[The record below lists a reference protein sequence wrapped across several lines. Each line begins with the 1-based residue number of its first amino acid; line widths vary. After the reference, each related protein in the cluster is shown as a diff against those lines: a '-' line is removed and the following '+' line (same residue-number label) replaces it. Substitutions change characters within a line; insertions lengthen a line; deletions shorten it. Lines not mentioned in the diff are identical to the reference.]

1 MKDFFHYL
9 RGQMLPKVAQS
20 PTNDD
25 FVQNPYPFYE
35 TCLAKGGKVFWEDYK
50 MVSLFKYDDVSNIL
64 KDRRFGRECPEEKK
78 QDHRKE
84 LAPFY
89 ELEDHSML
97 QLEPPKHTRLRGL
110 VLRAFT
116 SRKVNS
122 MAAEIETLCA
132 QLIQN
137 FSSSQVNIL
146 NEYANKI
153 PVIII
158 ARLLGVPEEMS
169 DQLLR
174 WSNDMVMMYQARR
187 TEEHEK
193 RAIKASKEFSA
204 FMRGYVDERRSKPK
218 DDLITHLIS
227 AEENGE
233 KLTTDELIT
242 TCILLLNAGHEA
254 TVHSLGNGIKV
265 LLENK
270 KITIDWQSEIKINQL
285 IEEILRFDP
294 PLHIFTRYA
303 YDQID
308 IGDYTLKK
316 GDEVALVL
324 GATGRDKTLWS
335 DPEYFDPNR
344 IIKKNTAFGG
354 GIHFCVGAALARL
367 EMQIALPMLFT
378 KYPKMELVE
387 KPRYADVYHF
397 HGLEKLL
404 VNLKG

>member
-1 MKDFFHYL
+1 
-9 RGQMLPKVAQS
+9 MLPKFAQS

-35 TCLAKGGKVFWEDYK
+35 NCLAEGGKIFWTEYN
-50 MVSLFKYDDVSNIL
+50 MVSFFKHDDVSSIL
-64 KDRRFGRECPEEKK
+64 KDRRFGRECPEDKK
-78 QDHRKE
+78 QGFRKE

-89 ELEDHSML
+89 KLEENSML

-116 SRKVNS
+116 SRKINS
-122 MAAEIETLCA
+122 MTEEIKFLCN
-132 QLIQN
+132 QLMQN
-137 FSSSQVNIL
+137 FSSNRVNIL

-169 DQLLR
+169 DKLLN

-187 TEEHEK
+187 TQEHEK
-193 RAIKASKEFSA
+193 RAVKASNEFSV
-204 FMRGYVDERRSKPK
+204 FMRNYVEDRRDKPE
-218 DDLITHLIS
+218 DDLITHLIL
-227 AEENGE
+227 AEEDGE

-254 TVHSLGNGIKV
+254 TVHSLGNGIKI

-270 KITIDWQSEIKINQL
+270 KFKIDWHTATKVNQL
-285 IEEILRFDP
+285 VEEILRFDP

-303 YDQID
+303 YEQID
-308 IGDYTLKK
+308 LKDYTVRK
-316 GDEVALVL
+316 GEEVALVL
-324 GATGRDKTLWS
+324 GATGRDKAVWS
-335 DPEYFDPNR
+335 DPEYFDPYR

-378 KYPKMELVE
+378 RYPKMQLAE

-397 HGLEKLL
+397 HGLEKLYVKL
-404 VNLKG
+404 EG

>member
-1 MKDFFHYL
+1 
-9 RGQMLPKVAQS
+9 MLPKFAQS
-20 PTNDD
+20 PTKDD

-35 TCLAKGGKVFWEDYK
+35 NCLAEGGKIFWDDYN
-50 MVSLFKYDDVSNIL
+50 MVSFFKHDDVSSIL
-64 KDRRFGRECPEEKK
+64 KDRRFGRECPEDKK
-78 QDHRKE
+78 QDFRKE

-89 ELEDHSML
+89 KLEENSML

-116 SRKVNS
+116 SRKINS
-122 MAAEIETLCA
+122 MTEEIKFLCN
-132 QLIQN
+132 QLMQN
-137 FSSSQVNIL
+137 FSSNRVNIL

-169 DQLLR
+169 DKLLN

-187 TEEHEK
+187 TQEHEK
-193 RAIKASKEFSA
+193 RAVKASNEFSV
-204 FMRGYVDERRSKPK
+204 FMRNYVEDRRDKPE
-218 DDLITHLIS
+218 DDLITHLIL
-227 AEENGE
+227 AEEDGE

-254 TVHSLGNGIKV
+254 TVHSLGNGVKI

-270 KITIDWQSEIKINQL
+270 NFKINWYTATKVNQL
-285 IEEILRFDP
+285 VEEILRFDP

-303 YDQID
+303 YEQID
-308 IGDYTLKK
+308 LGDYMVKK
-316 GDEVALVL
+316 GEEIALVL
-324 GATGRDKTLWS
+324 GATGRDKAVWS
-335 DPEYFDPNR
+335 NPQYFDPYR
-344 IIKKNTAFGG
+344 TIKKNTAFGG

-378 KYPKMELVE
+378 RYPKMQLAE

-397 HGLEKLL
+397 HGLEKLYVKL
-404 VNLKG
+404 EG

>member
-132 QLIQN
+132 QLMQN
-137 FSSSQVNIL
+137 FSSNQVNIL

-187 TEEHEK
+187 TVKHEE

-204 FMRGYVDERRSKPK
+204 FMRSYVEERRSKPK

-378 KYPKMELVE
+378 KYPKMELAE

>member
-1 MKDFFHYL
+1 
-9 RGQMLPKVAQS
+9 MLPKVAQS

-25 FVQNPYPFYE
+25 FVQNPYLFYE
-35 TCLAKGGKVFWEDYK
+35 TCLAKGGKVFWEDYN
-50 MVSLFKYDDVSNIL
+50 MVSFFKYNDVSNIL
-64 KDRRFGRECPEEKK
+64 KDRRFGRECPEENK

-84 LAPFY
+84 LAAFY

-146 NEYANKI
+146 KEYANKI

-227 AEENGE
+227 AEESGE
-233 KLTTDELIT
+233 RLTTDELIT

-270 KITIDWQSEIKINQL
+270 NITIDWQSEIKINQL
-285 IEEILRFDP
+285 TEEILRFDP

-308 IGDYTLKK
+308 IGDYTLNK

-324 GATGRDKTLWS
+324 GATGRDKTLWI
-335 DPEYFDPNR
+335 DPEYFNPNR

-378 KYPKMELVE
+378 KYPKMELAE

>member
-1 MKDFFHYL
+1 
-9 RGQMLPKVAQS
+9 MLPKVAQS

-132 QLIQN
+132 QLMQN
-137 FSSSQVNIL
+137 FSSNQVNIL

-187 TEEHEK
+187 TVKHEE

-204 FMRGYVDERRSKPK
+204 FMRSYVEERRSKPK

-254 TVHSLGNGIKV
+254 TVHSLGNGIKI

-378 KYPKMELVE
+378 KYPKMELAE

>member
-1 MKDFFHYL
+1 
-9 RGQMLPKVAQS
+9 MLPKLAQS

-35 TCLAKGGKVFWEDYK
+35 NCLAEGGKIFWEDYS
-50 MVSLFKYDDVSNIL
+50 MVSLFRYEDVSNIL
-64 KDRRFGRECPEEKK
+64 KDKRFGREYPEDKK
-78 QDHRKE
+78 PIYRKD

-89 ELEDHSML
+89 ELEEHSML

-116 SRKVNS
+116 SRKINS
-122 MAAEIETLCA
+122 MTEEIKILCN
-132 QLIQN
+132 QLMEN
-137 FSSSQVNIL
+137 FSSNRVNIL

-169 DQLLR
+169 GRLLT

-187 TEEHEK
+187 TQEHEK
-193 RAIKASKEFSA
+193 RAVKASKEFSF
-204 FMRGYVDERRSKPK
+204 FMRGYIDERRDKPG
-218 DDLITHLIS
+218 DDLITHLIL
-227 AEENGE
+227 AEEDGE
-233 KLTTDELIT
+233 KLTTNELIS

-254 TVHSLGNGIKV
+254 TVHSLGNGIKI

-270 KITIDWQSEIKINQL
+270 KIKIDWQTANTVNHL
-285 IEEILRFDP
+285 VEEILRFDP
-294 PLHIFTRYA
+294 PLHIFTRFA

-308 IGDYTLKK
+308 LGGYTVKK
-316 GDEVALVL
+316 GEEIALVL
-324 GATGRDKTLWS
+324 GATGRDKAVWS
-335 DPEYFDPNR
+335 HPEYFDPYR

-378 KYPKMELVE
+378 RYPKMQLAEE
-387 KPRYADVYHF
+387 PRYADVYHF
-397 HGLEKLL
+397 HGLEKLYVKL
-404 VNLKG
+404 EN

>member
-1 MKDFFHYL
+1 
-9 RGQMLPKVAQS
+9 MLPKVAQS
-20 PTNDD
+20 PINDD

-35 TCLAKGGKVFWEDYK
+35 TCLAKGGKVFWEDYN
-50 MVSLFKYDDVSNIL
+50 MVSLFKYNDVSNIL
-64 KDRRFGRECPEEKK
+64 KDRRFGRECPEDKK
-78 QDHRKE
+78 QGHRKE

-116 SRKVNS
+116 SRKINS
-122 MAAEIETLCA
+122 MAEEIEALCS
-132 QLIQN
+132 QLMQN
-137 FSSSQVNIL
+137 FSSNKVNIL

-187 TEEHEK
+187 TGEHEE

-204 FMRGYVDERRSKPK
+204 FMRSYVEERRSKPK

-254 TVHSLGNGIKV
+254 TVHSLGNGIKI

-270 KITIDWQSEIKINQL
+270 KITIDWQSEIKISQL

-308 IGDYTLKK
+308 LGDYTLKK

-378 KYPKMELVE
+378 KYPKMELAE

-404 VNLKG
+404 VNLEG

>member
-1 MKDFFHYL
+1 
-9 RGQMLPKVAQS
+9 MLPKFAQS
-20 PTNDD
+20 PTNND

-35 TCLAKGGKVFWEDYK
+35 NCLAEGGKIFWHDYN
-50 MVSLFKYDDVSNIL
+50 MVSFFKHDDVSSIL
-64 KDRRFGRECPEEKK
+64 KDRRFGRECPEDKK
-78 QDHRKE
+78 QGFRKE

-89 ELEDHSML
+89 KLEENSML

-116 SRKVNS
+116 SRKINS
-122 MAAEIETLCA
+122 MTEEIKYLCN
-132 QLIQN
+132 QLMQN
-137 FSSSQVNIL
+137 FSSNRVNIL

-169 DQLLR
+169 DKLLT

-187 TEEHEK
+187 TQEHEK
-193 RAIKASKEFSA
+193 RAVKASNEFSV
-204 FMRGYVDERRSKPK
+204 FMRNYVEDRRDKPE
-218 DDLITHLIS
+218 DDLITHLIL
-227 AEENGE
+227 AEEDGE

-254 TVHSLGNGIKV
+254 TVHSLGNGIKI

-270 KITIDWQSEIKINQL
+270 KFKIDWHTATKVNQL
-285 IEEILRFDP
+285 VEEILRFDP

-303 YDQID
+303 YEQID
-308 IGDYTLKK
+308 LGDYTVNK
-316 GDEVALVL
+316 GEEVALVL
-324 GATGRDKTLWS
+324 GATGRDKAVWS
-335 DPEYFDPNR
+335 DPEYFNPYR
-344 IIKKNTAFGG
+344 TIKKNTAFGG

-378 KYPKMELVE
+378 KYPRMQLAD

-397 HGLEKLL
+397 HGLEKLYVKL
-404 VNLKG
+404 EG

>member
-1 MKDFFHYL
+1 
-9 RGQMLPKVAQS
+9 MLPKVSQS

-35 TCLAKGGKVFWEDYK
+35 TCLAKGGKVFWEDYN
-50 MVSLFKYDDVSNIL
+50 MVSLFKYDDVSSIL
-64 KDRRFGRECPEEKK
+64 KDKRFGRECPEDKK
-78 QDHRKE
+78 HDYRKE

-89 ELEDHSML
+89 QLEDHSML

-116 SRKVNS
+116 SRKINS
-122 MAAEIETLCA
+122 MAEEIKILCA
-132 QLIQN
+132 QLMHN
-137 FSSSQVNIL
+137 FSSKQVNIL

-174 WSNDMVMMYQARR
+174 WSNNMVMMYQARR
-187 TEEHEK
+187 TEKHEE
-193 RAIKASKEFSA
+193 RAITASKEFSD
-204 FMRGYVDERRSKPK
+204 FMRSYVDERRSKPE
-218 DDLITHLIS
+218 DDLITHFIS

-254 TVHSLGNGIKV
+254 TVHSLGNGIKI

-270 KITIDWQSEIKINQL
+270 KMKIDWQNESMISQL

-294 PLHIFTRYA
+294 PLHMFTRYA
-303 YDQID
+303 YEPIN
-308 IGDYTLKK
+308 IGSYTLKK
-316 GDEVALVL
+316 GEEVALVL
-324 GATGRDKTLWS
+324 GETGRDKTLWS

-354 GIHFCVGAALARL
+354 GIHFCVGAALASL
-367 EMQIALPMLFT
+367 EMQIALPMLFLN
-378 KYPKMELVE
+378 YPKMELAE

-397 HGLEKLL
+397 HGLENLI
-404 VNLKG
+404 VNLQR

>member
-1 MKDFFHYL
+1 
-9 RGQMLPKVAQS
+9 MLPKVAQS

-25 FVQNPYPFYE
+25 FVQNPYLFYE
-35 TCLAKGGKVFWEDYK
+35 TCLAKGGKVFWEDYN
-50 MVSLFKYDDVSNIL
+50 MVSFFKYNDVSNIL
-64 KDRRFGRECPEEKK
+64 KDRRFGRECPEENK

-84 LAPFY
+84 LAAFY

-146 NEYANKI
+146 KEYANKI

-227 AEENGE
+227 AEESGE
-233 KLTTDELIT
+233 RLTTDELIT

-270 KITIDWQSEIKINQL
+270 NITIDWQSEIKINQL
-285 IEEILRFDP
+285 TEEILRFDP

-308 IGDYTLKK
+308 IGDYTLNK

-324 GATGRDKTLWS
+324 GATGRDKTLWI
-335 DPEYFDPNR
+335 DPEYFNPNR

-367 EMQIALPMLFT
+367 EMQIALPVLFT
-378 KYPKMELVE
+378 KYPKMELAE
-387 KPRYADVYHF
+387 NPRYADVYHF

>member
-1 MKDFFHYL
+1 
-9 RGQMLPKVAQS
+9 MLPKVSQS

-35 TCLAKGGKVFWEDYK
+35 TCLAKGGKVFWEDYN
-50 MVSLFKYDDVSNIL
+50 MVSLFKYDDVSSIL
-64 KDRRFGRECPEEKK
+64 KDKRFGRECPEDKK
-78 QDHRKE
+78 QDYRKE

-89 ELEDHSML
+89 QLEDHSML

-116 SRKVNS
+116 SRKINS
-122 MAAEIETLCA
+122 MAEEIKFLCA
-132 QLIQN
+132 QLMHN
-137 FSSSQVNIL
+137 FSSKQVNIL

-187 TEEHEK
+187 TEKHEE
-193 RAIKASKEFSA
+193 RAITASKEFSD
-204 FMRGYVDERRSKPK
+204 FMRSYVDERRSKPE

-254 TVHSLGNGIKV
+254 TVHSLGNGIKI

-270 KITIDWQSEIKINQL
+270 KMKIDWQNESRISQL

-294 PLHIFTRYA
+294 PLHMFTRYA
-303 YDQID
+303 YEPIN
-308 IGDYTLKK
+308 IGSYALKK
-316 GDEVALVL
+316 GEEVALVL

-335 DPEYFDPNR
+335 NPEYFDPNR
-344 IIKKNTAFGG
+344 IIKKNTSFGG

-367 EMQIALPMLFT
+367 EMQIALPMLFLN
-378 KYPKMELVE
+378 YPKMELAE

-397 HGLEKLL
+397 HGLENLI
-404 VNLKG
+404 VNLQR

>member
-1 MKDFFHYL
+1 
-9 RGQMLPKVAQS
+9 MLPKFAQS

-25 FVQNPYPFYE
+25 FVQNPYLFYE
-35 TCLAKGGKVFWEDYK
+35 NCLAEGGKIFWDDYN
-50 MVSLFKYDDVSNIL
+50 MVSFFNHDDVSSIL
-64 KDRRFGRECPEEKK
+64 KDRRFGRECPEDKK
-78 QDHRKE
+78 QGFRKE
-84 LAPFY
+84 LAAFY
-89 ELEDHSML
+89 KLEENSML

-116 SRKVNS
+116 SRKINS
-122 MAAEIETLCA
+122 MTEEIKFLCN
-132 QLIQN
+132 QLMQN
-137 FSSSQVNIL
+137 FSSNRVNIL

-169 DQLLR
+169 DKLLT

-187 TEEHEK
+187 TQEHEK
-193 RAIKASKEFSA
+193 RAVKASNEFSV
-204 FMRGYVDERRSKPK
+204 FMRNYVEDRRDKPE
-218 DDLITHLIS
+218 DDLITHLIL
-227 AEENGE
+227 AEEDGE

-254 TVHSLGNGIKV
+254 TVHSLGNGVKI

-270 KITIDWQSEIKINQL
+270 NFKINWYTATKVNQL
-285 IEEILRFDP
+285 VEEILRFDP

-303 YDQID
+303 YEQID
-308 IGDYTLKK
+308 LGDYTVKK
-316 GDEVALVL
+316 GEEIALVL
-324 GATGRDKTLWS
+324 GATGRDKAVWS
-335 DPEYFDPNR
+335 HPQYFDPYR
-344 IIKKNTAFGG
+344 TIKKNTAFGG

-378 KYPKMELVE
+378 RYPKMQLAE

-397 HGLEKLL
+397 HGLEKLYVKL
-404 VNLKG
+404 EG

>member
-64 KDRRFGRECPEEKK
+64 KDRRFGRECPEEKI

-137 FSSSQVNIL
+137 FSSNQVNIL

-187 TEEHEK
+187 TVKHEE

-204 FMRGYVDERRSKPK
+204 FMRSYIEERRSKPK

-303 YDQID
+303 YDHID
-308 IGDYTLKK
+308 LGDCTLNK

-344 IIKKNTAFGG
+344 VIKKNTAFGG

-378 KYPKMELVE
+378 KYPKIELAE
-387 KPRYADVYHF
+387 SPRYADVYHF

-404 VNLKG
+404 INLKD

>member
-122 MAAEIETLCA
+122 MAAEIETLCT
-132 QLIQN
+132 QLMQN
-137 FSSSQVNIL
+137 FSSNQVNIL

-193 RAIKASKEFSA
+193 RAIKASKEFST
-204 FMRGYVDERRSKPK
+204 FMRSYVDERRSKPK

-270 KITIDWQSEIKINQL
+270 KNTIDWQSEIKINQL

-308 IGDYTLKK
+308 IGDYTIKK
-316 GDEVALVL
+316 GDEIALVL

-367 EMQIALPMLFT
+367 EMQIALPILFT
-378 KYPKMELVE
+378 KYPKMGLAE